1 VDGVV
6 VKNNDGSDIV
16 QKEKHLGGLCM
27 KTIDL
32 RRDTI
37 TLPSEHMVQAA
48 IAAELGDSV
57 YDEDPQQVRLEELA
71 AEITGKDASLFLPSG
86 TMGNL
91 VAVLTHTRRGDEVI
105 MEENAHIFTSETGG
119 AAALG
124 GLSFQRIKGVDGVPD
139 PPNIEM
145 AVRGE
150 NIHYPRSSLIC
161 LEMSHY
167 RYGGIV
173 APLEKLKEIRKVA
186 VNKGIPIH
194 LDGARLFNAA
204 HYLKIDVKR
213 ITENADSVMFCL
225 SKGLGAPVG
234 SMLCGRADF
243 IEEAKRYR
251 KMMGGGMRQT
261 GWLCACGI
269 EALSAENLSRLQEDH
284 RNARLLAEALNRLP
298 EITIDLS
305 KVHTNFVIPRFS
317 SPANTLDNLPG
328 HLENHDI
335 LINKPK
341 GDDLVLVISRQ
352 VDESDIHFAAERIT
366 EFIQKNR
373 GECR

>member
-1 VDGVV
+1 
-6 VKNNDGSDIV
+6 
-16 QKEKHLGGLCM
+16 M

-48 IAAELGDSV
+48 FAAELGDSV

-105 MEENAHIFTSETGG
+105 IEENAHIFTSETGG

-124 GLSFQRIKGVDGVPD
+124 GLSLQRIKGVDGMPD
-139 PPNIEM
+139 PSDIEM

-173 APLEKLKEIRKVA
+173 APLGKLKEIRKVA
-186 VNKGIPIH
+186 VNKGVPIH

-269 EALSAENLSRLQEDH
+269 EALSTENLSRLQEDH
-284 RNARLLAEALNRLP
+284 KNARLLAEALNRLP
-298 EITIDLS
+298 EIAIDLS
-305 KVHTNFVIPRFS
+305 KVHTNFVNPRFGS
-317 SPANTLDNLPG
+317 LANTLENLPVY
-328 HLENHDI
+328 LENHDI

-341 GDDLVLVISRQ
+341 SDDLVLVISRQ

-366 EFIQKNR
+366 EYIRNSR
-373 GECR
+373 GKCR